1 MFTNNRMNAFQ
12 ITAFMMST
20 NQGSDLIIAQK
31 QLLLKSS
38 MTCKS
43 TVTHR
48 ELQFYFCLISL
59 LLLTLLIVTF

>member
-1 MFTNNRMNAFQ
+1 MFTNNQMNAFQ

-20 NQGSDLIIAQK
+20 NQGSDLIIALK

-38 MTCKS
+38 MTCRS

-48 ELQFYFCLISL
+48 ELQFYFCLISP